1 MPPSA
6 LHLIDFMFFTI
17 ARKLPPISLREG
29 AAVARYLGDLTYE
42 VAPGPSAKLLK
53 VMANSIW
60 ASVFQLAKFK
70 SVRKAAV
77 LEFLEKFEWT
87 HLIDWDVKS
96 ALEIVRSAGPPQP
109 HHMPP
114 MLQAPF
120 MRRTLGTGAKRLSDD
135 LTERICAGYWALRF
149 GGVSNARKHIA
160 AALNR
165 HGIQTRARRAGTAWT
180 GYEVAERVKQYEEQ
194 ALRKRGQ
201 NLMAARHVLVK
212 KWNLLYYPNSA
223 WEKLPN

>member
-1 MPPSA
+1 M
-6 LHLIDFMFFTI
+6 
-17 ARKLPPISLREG
+17 
-29 AAVARYLGDLTYE
+29 
-42 VAPGPSAKLLK
+42 
-53 VMANSIW
+53 
-60 ASVFQLAKFK
+60 
-70 SVRKAAV
+70 

-96 ALEIVRSAGPPQP
+96 ALEVVRSAGPPQP
-109 HHMPP
+109 HRMPP

-165 HGIQTRARRAGTAWT
+165 HGIQTRARQAGTAWT
-180 GYEVAERVKQYEEQ
+180 GYEVAERVKQNGPLPKYRNRYLVYSK
-194 ALRKRGQ
+194 ANILACRL
-201 NLMAARHVLVK
+201 NLACIRIHNYDWRCGAITEK
-212 KWNLLYYPNSA
+212 SA
-223 WEKLPN
+223 EPKTG